1 MTAANS
7 RPVQGVSVVNEENWV
22 LGSLDLGRYQRAV
35 LGIRSTDRDRQVL
48 PLGSDQ
54 SRCEEVR
61 TVMGDGLE
69 AVCRPPV
76 EG

>member
-7 RPVQGVSVVNEENWV
+7 TQVQGVTMVFVGTWDVESF
-22 LGSLDLGRYQRAV
+22 DLGRYQRAV
-35 LGIRSTDRDRQVL
+35 LGIRSNDRDRQVL

-61 TVMGDGLE
+61 TVMGDGLK

>member
-1 MTAANS
+1 VTAANS
-7 RPVQGVSVVNEENWV
+7 TQVQGVTMVFVGTWDVESF
-22 LGSLDLGRYQRAV
+22 DLGRYQRAV
-35 LGIRSTDRDRQVL
+35 LGIRSNDRDRQVL

-61 TVMGDGLE
+61 TVMRDGLE

>member
-54 SRCEEVR
+54 SRCEEVQ
-61 TVMGDGLE
+61 TVMGDGLD
-69 AVCRPPV
+69 VI
-76 EG
+76 